1 LFAVANLGG
10 LPPNFRSPQ
19 PAKLCKYSVART
31 RSRFRRILGIPNP
44 LHFLPLC
51 ETIFTNWASI
61 AGLLALSP
69 ICKSTPTRHPHK
81 NRAVSPKFDRGA
93 LHGFQAFARAGCRA
107 SLTADIA
114 DFYPSVYTHSIAWAC
129 HSKAVAK
136 ANREMA
142 LFGNKLD
149 KIIRDAQD
157 GQTMGIPIGP
167 DTSFI
172 IAEVVL
178 AACDHVLSQKAAN
191 LTGLRWLDE
200 WELLTRDR
208 GEAENILATLQQNL
222 LEYELRLNPRKTSL
236 SDLPVEFDPEWLAEL
251 RAFMF
256 RASAI
261 GQANDLT
268 RYFDLMTDH
277 LKRNPDQHIVKYGLG
292 RIRALPPHASN
303 MTLFQ
308 ALIFQAATF
317 EPSAIKEAI
326 QAIYHAETNHGLTV
340 NHQLLQLTVNRVAA
354 ICARVGHH
362 YELSW
367 CLWAAINWGLTIDP
381 AVAAE
386 ISAIDNSIVAIL
398 ALDANQ
404 LGLFGGHLNLAIW
417 QARMDQRELHEQEW
431 LLAYEANVQG
441 WLPSVG
447 GGDHVAADVGFRV
460 LKNANV
466 RFYHRSASPFTPGAL
481 AYP

>member
-1 LFAVANLGG
+1 MGNLAG
-10 LPPNFRSPQ
+10 LPANFRSPQ
-19 PAKLCKYSVART
+19 PAKLCKYSVARS

-44 LHFLPLC
+44 LHYLPLC
-51 ETIFTNWASI
+51 ETIVGNWASI
-61 AGLLALSP
+61 AALLARSP
-69 ICKSTPTRHPHK
+69 ICKSTPTRHPQK
-81 NRAVSPKFDRGA
+81 SRAISPKFDRGE
-93 LHGFQAFARAGCRA
+93 LHGFQAFARVGCRV

-114 DFYPSVYTHSIAWAC
+114 DFYPSLYTHSIPWAC

-136 ANREMA
+136 VNRTMA

-149 KIIRDAQD
+149 KVTRDAQD

-178 AACDHVLSQKAAN
+178 AACDHVLSQKVSN

-208 GEAENILATLQQNL
+208 GEAEDILATLQQIL

-236 SDLPVEFDPEWLAEL
+236 SDLPVQFDPDWLGEL
-251 RAFMF
+251 RAFRF
-256 RASAI
+256 RASAV

-277 LKRNPDQHIVKYGLG
+277 LAQNPDQHIVKYGLG
-292 RIRALPPHASN
+292 RIRTLPPHPSN
-303 MTLFQ
+303 RALFQ

-326 QAIYHAETNHGLTV
+326 QAIYHSETNHGLTID
-340 NHQLLQLTVNRVAA
+340 HPLLALTINRIAA

-367 CLWAAINWGLTIDP
+367 CLWAAINWGLNIDVR
-381 AVAAE
+381 VAGE

-404 LGLFGGHLNLAIW
+404 LGLFGGQLNPTIW

-441 WLPSVG
+441 WLASVG
-447 GGDHVAADVGFRV
+447 GGDHVAADAGFRL